1 MAAPEEKNGSAMEVF
16 QFTDTGTRKDDSRP
30 KFDRMLTML
39 GEPQDAPRGVIV
51 ASLYNLFRSRR
62 DRQRVDALVRDGRLH
77 VISTRED
84 FSTAEGEGL
93 GRYEQFA
100 DLVTLAFEGE
110 WPGLMATTRHG
121 IADEFVDSSLARWV
135 EAWCK
140 AEQESEPALQDV
152 RERLH
157 ALVNRWDI
165 NERIEPLIAPF
176 LEVADQHEPVE
187 VPVRLR
193 ALALL
198 GVRNSALEDLHLA
211 DVILQ
216 DDWSMLTQAA
226 AHALSR
232 IADAPPDVDPGL
244 VDPFEGVLE
253 VNPTATSAF
262 VALAGLSP
270 GEEVSW
276 AQPERELPEVPTGD
290 VAQRMLPGGYE
301 VRHAMDA
308 GISIRLAEIMRQ
320 RAEDKGVLV
329 APSLK
334 HLSRNPSTLFRVVDI
349 LLAHGATIATA
360 NVLLAPD
367 RIVRREDV
375 TDYNSED
382 IRWTGLP
389 GMPADLR
396 MRVGRNDPCP
406 CGSGKKYKRCCGS

>member
-301 VRHAMDA
+301 VRHAMD
-308 GISIRLAEIMRQ
+308 
-320 RAEDKGVLV
+320 
-329 APSLK
+329 
-334 HLSRNPSTLFRVVDI
+334 
-349 LLAHGATIATA
+349 
-360 NVLLAPD
+360 
-367 RIVRREDV
+367 
-375 TDYNSED
+375 
-382 IRWTGLP
+382 
-389 GMPADLR
+389 
-396 MRVGRNDPCP
+396 
-406 CGSGKKYKRCCGS
+406 